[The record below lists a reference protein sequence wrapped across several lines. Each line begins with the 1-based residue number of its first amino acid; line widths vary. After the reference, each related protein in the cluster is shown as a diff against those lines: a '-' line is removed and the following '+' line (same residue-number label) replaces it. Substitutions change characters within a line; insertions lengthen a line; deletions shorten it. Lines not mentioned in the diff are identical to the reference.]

1 MNVIRLWGGLGNQ
14 LFQFIF
20 GEYIKLKTG
29 QEVFY
34 EVGWFKSQQN
44 FLDHRS
50 IELSKI
56 NFNLPITDSVFF
68 ENLRNKISI
77 SRKSFLLRSMVFD
90 YRNFFLPVSENL
102 FNRYP
107 RTINL
112 FPRKYFVGYWQD
124 NKYLNSLNYNFIDF
138 IRIKS
143 NHKNIETNPLT
154 QKILNSNS
162 VSLQVRRG
170 DYLNVEAEPHMICD
184 NKYYKRAID
193 LLNNKVGDI
202 ELFIFS
208 DDIEWCKR
216 NISVQENQSFIEP
229 NLSNPFTDIYLMSLC
244 KHNIIVNSTFSWW
257 GAALNNNSTKITI
270 SPKIWDHPLNLRE
283 MIKV

>member
-34 EVGWFKSQQN
+34 EVGWFKSQT
-44 FLDHRS
+44 FLDLYDDKYF
-50 IELSKI
+50 ELSKF

-77 SRKSFLLRSMVFD
+77 SRKSFLLRSMVLD

-107 RTINL
+107 RAINL

-138 IRIKS
+138 IRITSK
-143 NHKNIETNPLT
+143 HKNIETNPLT

-170 DYLNVEAEPHMICD
+170 DYLNVEAVICD

-216 NISVQENQSFIEP
+216 NISVQENQFFIEP

>member
-1 MNVIRLWGGLGNQ
+1 MDVIRLWGGLGNQ

-29 QEVFY
+29 KETFY
-34 EVGWFKSQQN
+34 EVGWFKSQT
-44 FLDHRS
+44 FLDLYDDKYF
-50 IELSKI
+50 ELSKF

-68 ENLRNKISI
+68 ENLRNKVSI
-77 SRKSFLLRSMVFD
+77 SRKSFLLGSMVFD
-90 YRNFFLPVSENL
+90 YQNFFLPVSENL
-102 FNRYP
+102 FNQYP

-112 FPRKYFVGYWQD
+112 FPRKYFVGYWQN
-124 NKYLNSLNYNFIDF
+124 NKYLNSLNYDFIDF
-138 IRIKS
+138 IRCKS
-143 NHKNIETNPLT
+143 EHKNIETKPLA
-154 QKILNSNS
+154 QMILNSNS

-170 DYLNVEAEPHMICD
+170 DLLNVGRVICD
-184 NKYYKRAID
+184 KKYYKRAID
-193 LLNNKVGDI
+193 FLNHKVGDI

-216 NISVQENQSFIEP
+216 NISVQENQFFIEP
-229 NLSNPFTDIYLMSLC
+229 NISNPFADIYLMSLC
-244 KHNIIVNSTFSWW
+244 KHNIIVNSTFGWW
-257 GAALNNNSTKITI
+257 GGALNDNPTRIII

>member
-20 GEYIKLKTG
+20 GECIKLKTG
-29 QEVFY
+29 KEVFY
-34 EVGWFKSQQN
+34 EVGWFKNPQPD
-44 FLDHRS
+44 FLDERS
-50 IELSKI
+50 LELSK
-56 NFNLPITDSVFF
+56 FNLDLPITDSVFF
-68 ENLRNKISI
+68 ENLRNKKSI
-77 SRKSFLLRSMVFD
+77 SRKSFLLRSMIFD
-90 YRNFFLPVSENL
+90 YQNSFLPVSENL

-107 RTINL
+107 QTINL

-124 NKYLNSLNYNFIDF
+124 KKYLNSLNYDFIDF
-138 IRIKS
+138 IKLKS
-143 NHKNIETNPLT
+143 KHKNIETNPLA

-170 DYLNVEAEPHMICD
+170 DYLNVGALICD
-184 NKYYKRAID
+184 DEYYKRAID
-193 LLNNKVGDI
+193 LLNNKVGDF

-216 NISVQENQSFIEP
+216 NISIQDNQSFIEP
-229 NLSNPFTDIYLMSLC
+229 NISNPFTDMYLMSLC
-244 KHNIIVNSTFSWW
+244 KHNIIVNSTFGWW
-257 GAALNNNSTKITI
+257 GAALNSNPTRITI
-270 SPKIWDHPLNLRE
+270 SPKIWDHPLSLKE

>member
-1 MNVIRLWGGLGNQ
+1 MNVIKLWGGLGNQ

-29 QEVFY
+29 KEIFY
-34 EVGWFKSQQN
+34 EVGWFKSQTD
-44 FLDHRS
+44 LDLYDYKYF
-50 IELSKI
+50 ELSKF

-68 ENLRNKISI
+68 ENLRNKVSI

-124 NKYLNSLNYNFIDF
+124 SKYLNSLNYDFIDF
-138 IRIKS
+138 IKLKS
-143 NHKNIETNPLT
+143 KHKNIETNPLT

-170 DYLNVEAEPHMICD
+170 DYLNVEAVICD
-184 NKYYKRAID
+184 KKYYKRAID
-193 LLNNKVGDI
+193 FLNNKVGDI

-216 NISVQENQSFIEP
+216 NISVQENQFFIEP
-229 NLSNPFTDIYLMSLC
+229 NISNPFADIYLMSLC
-244 KHNIIVNSTFSWW
+244 KHNIIVNSTFGWW
-257 GAALNNNSTKITI
+257 GAALNNNPTKMTI

>member
-20 GEYIKLKTG
+20 GEYIKLKTD

-34 EVGWFKSQQN
+34 EVGWFKSQPD

-124 NKYLNSLNYNFIDF
+124 SKYLNSLNYDFIDF
-138 IRIKS
+138 IKLKS
-143 NHKNIETNPLT
+143 KHKNIETNPLV

-170 DYLNVEAEPHMICD
+170 DYLNVGQVICD

-216 NISVQENQSFIEP
+216 NISVQKNQFFIEP
-229 NLSNPFTDIYLMSLC
+229 NISNPFADIYLMSLC